1 MESNY
6 YTTVVE
12 MPNKTML
19 EVEYYFLE
27 EKGNSENKDSY
38 LKLLIQLDDCICQ
51 MKIEKSVSNN
61 KDELERIVH
70 NKVIYE
76 RGHLC

>member
-12 MPNKTML
+12 MPNKKKL
-19 EVEYYFLE
+19 DVEYYFLE
-27 EKGNSENKDSY
+27 EKSNSKNKNPY
-38 LKLLIQLDDCICQ
+38 LQLLIQLDDCICQ
-51 MKIEKSVSNN
+51 MKIDKSVSDNI
-61 KDELERIVH
+61 DELETIVH
-70 NKVIYE
+70 NKVINE